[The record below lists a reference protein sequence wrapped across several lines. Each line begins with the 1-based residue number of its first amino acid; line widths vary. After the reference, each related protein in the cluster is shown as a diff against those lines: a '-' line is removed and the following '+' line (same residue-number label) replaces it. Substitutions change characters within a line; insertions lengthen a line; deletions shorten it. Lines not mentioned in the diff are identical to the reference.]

1 MSKKAELPAE
11 TQCKNDILRSIY
23 KRQFQELSSLRKY
36 IYSQLPFANVN
47 SIFEPGCGSG
57 LLGLELQKL
66 TGAVYSG
73 MDIDKDILPD
83 REGFTPGDA
92 EKHPQPADI
101 YVTSFFFSSL
111 NNPLKWLKKVRKNLP
126 SKGLIV
132 VFAEYDYS
140 RIGEF
145 PDKGLVNL
153 LKQGLEKDKINTTYG
168 SILDSLFL
176 QSGFTKITGGK
187 INGSP
192 KKPDRKFLKMHLN
205 SLPELLPDMSW
216 CIVWGVWRK
225 S

>member
-1 MSKKAELPAE
+1 MSKKTELPAE
-11 TQCKNDILRSIY
+11 IRCKNDILRSIY

-66 TGAVYSG
+66 TDVVYTG

-83 REGFTPGDA
+83 REGFTLGDA

-111 NNPLKWLKKVRKNLP
+111 NNPLKWLKEVRKNL
-126 SKGLIV
+126 SDKGLFV
-132 VFAEYDYS
+132 VFAEYDYT

-145 PDKGLVNL
+145 PDKGLTEF
-153 LKQGLEKDKINTTYG
+153 LKKDLERDGINTTHG
-168 SILDSLFL
+168 SVLDSFFM

-192 KKPDRKFLKMHLN
+192 QKPDREFLEMHLD

-216 CIVWGVWRK
+216 CVVWGIWRN